1 MRTYDKAFFDQG
13 IDRRNTA
20 CEKWDGMAERAGHDV
35 LPMWVADM
43 DFPCAEEIMEAIQK
57 RAQHPVFGYTSY
69 DQECAQAL
77 LNFIERRHGLRLP
90 LESHAMMPCVITGL
104 KTAVLTLTQP
114 GDGVI
119 VQPPVYGPFYG
130 SVREN
135 GRKLMECP
143 LNRDENGY
151 YTMELERVEDAL
163 KAGAKLMML
172 CNPHNPVGRAWTQD
186 ELIALWSLLKQ
197 YDCALVSDEIHMD
210 FVLAD
215 RPFVPMLSIAQDESD
230 KVIALTSASKTFN
243 LAGLQQAAMLCRNQK
258 LLDAL
263 TKQMNAAGVSQG
275 NIFAMVACEAAHLY
289 GDQWLD
295 GLKDYLR
302 QAYDLLAKEL
312 KQRLPKAVLTPL
324 EATYLAWID
333 MRAYGFS
340 MEELMERTLAQGVAF
355 SEGTFF
361 GLDCGAG
368 FLRINIACPHSHTLE
383 AVKRLEA
390 AIKA

>member
-1 MRTYDKAFFDQG
+1 MKIYNKAFFDQG

-20 CEKWDGMAERAGHDV
+20 CEKWDGMAERAGRDV

-43 DFPCAEEIMEAIQK
+43 DFPCADEIMEAVQK

-69 DQECAQAL
+69 DQECAKAL
-77 LNFIERRHGLRLP
+77 LSFIERRHGLKLP

-130 SVREN
+130 SVQSN

-143 LNRDENGY
+143 LNRDEKGY
-151 YTMELERVEDAL
+151 YTMNLTLVEDAL
-163 KAGAKLMML
+163 KAGARLMLL
-172 CNPHNPVGRAWTQD
+172 CNPHNPVGRAWTKE
-186 ELIALWSLLKQ
+186 ELTALWSLLEQ

-210 FVLAD
+210 FVLED
-215 RPFVPMLSIAQDESD
+215 RPFVPILSVAQGENDR
-230 KVIALTSASKTFN
+230 VVALTSASKTFN
-243 LAGLQQAAMLCRNQK
+243 LAGLQQAAMLCRNQE
-258 LLDAL
+258 LLSAM
-263 TKQMNAAGVSQG
+263 TRQMDAAGVTQG
-275 NIFAMVACEAAHLY
+275 NIFAMAACEAAHLY

-295 GLKDYLR
+295 GLKDYLL
-302 QAYDLLAKEL
+302 QAYELLNKEL
-312 KQRLPKAVLTPL
+312 KERLPKAVLTPL

-333 MRAYGFS
+333 LRAYGFS
-340 MEELMERTLAQGVAF
+340 TEELVRRTLAHGVAF

-361 GLDCGAG
+361 GAEYGAG
-368 FLRINIACPHSHTLE
+368 FLRINLACPHSHTLE
-383 AVKRLEA
+383 AVRRLEA